1 MAEEAVVVPEME
13 ALALN
18 SSSPSSPP
26 VLSLLSEEMLQ
37 KEIPCLCSDGE
48 KVLVRLSILTQCGFF
63 AKMLQALNV
72 ETNGLSDDFSF
83 DMTKAEIPA
92 ETFKKIVSWMEEHK
106 SEPVP
111 EFEQDPNTY
120 ERKWFTQN
128 DFQKNFFDCEF
139 AEVAVFLNAANF
151 LDLQSLF
158 RHATQAVAARIKDR
172 SPDDIREMLN
182 LNDKEDKPL
191 TEEEK
196 KAIREKNV
204 WCNY

>member
-13 ALALN
+13 SLALT
-18 SSSPSSPP
+18 SSSPCSP

-37 KEIPCLCSDGE
+37 KEVPCVCCDGE
-48 KVLVRLSILTQCGFF
+48 KVVVRLSILSQCGFF
-63 AKMLQALNV
+63 AKMLQDLNV
-72 ETNGLSDDFSF
+72 EANGLSEDFMF

-92 ETFKKIVSWMEEHK
+92 ETFKKIVAWMEEHK
-106 SEPVP
+106 GQPVP
-111 EFEQDPNTY
+111 EFEEDPNTF
-120 ERKWFTQN
+120 ERKWLTQN
-128 DFQKNFFDCEF
+128 DFQQNFFKCEF
-139 AEVAVFLNAANF
+139 AEAAAFLNAANF

-172 SPDDIREMLN
+172 SPEEIREMLH

-204 WCNY
+204 WCHY